1 MSKQPF
7 DHSEFIAGT
16 LNRHQ
21 QVGWAD
27 QVVLDQGPRSI
38 WLMQAKHIVHSNGR
52 RGFDLQ
58 IEKYAKKT
66 NREAFGH
73 PEKSFPLSEQAVVNL
88 FDCLQR
94 QQALERSISVL
105 AISRFRSTRNR
116 VSQENRSMEWRHY
129 FAV

>member
-21 QVGWAD
+21 QVGWAE

-52 RGFDLQ
+52 RG
-58 IEKYAKKT
+58 
-66 NREAFGH
+66 
-73 PEKSFPLSEQAVVNL
+73 V
-88 FDCLQR
+88 
-94 QQALERSISVL
+94 
-105 AISRFRSTRNR
+105 
-116 VSQENRSMEWRHY
+116 
-129 FAV
+129 